1 MTLAA
6 TVKNLTRSGGS
17 PGGWVIFMDGRTE
30 LGSVQ
35 LQNGRAT
42 LTTSTLH
49 AGSNVIKAEYD
60 PATGFRASAASVV
73 ETVRKPRS
81 TLKAALQR
89 EAPLRTAVLARAN
102 AGSLVAAYSGSS
114 VVVGAAQ
121 TILGPLILGDGTT
134 DNGAVPGSTGHGRTA
149 YTRSGTRVVGTAPP
163 NHR

>member
-1 MTLAA
+1 
-6 TVKNLTRSGGS
+6 
-17 PGGWVIFMDGRTE
+17 MDGRTE

-49 AGSNVIKAEYD
+49 AGSNVIKADYD

-81 TLKAALQR
+81 TPKAALR
-89 EAPLRTAVLARAN
+89 RDAPLRTAVLARAN

-121 TILGPLILGDGTT
+121 TILGPLILGDGIT
-134 DNGAVPGSTGHGRTA
+134 DNGAVPKLLAAIGSTEARKTA
-149 YTRSGTRVVGTAPP
+149 TGPSPMMLFKLLLQG
-163 NHR
+163 

>member
-1 MTLAA
+1 LTLAA
-6 TVKNLTRSGGS
+6 TVKNLTPSGGS

-35 LQNGRAT
+35 LRNGRAT
-42 LTTSTLH
+42 LRTSTLH
-49 AGSNVIKAEYD
+49 AGSNVIKAQYD

-81 TLKAALQR
+81 ALRR

-102 AGSLVAAYSGSS
+102 AGSHVAAYSGSS

-134 DNGAVPGSTGHGRTA
+134 DNGAVPGDTGHA
-149 YTRSGTRVVGTAPP
+149 KKGT
-163 NHR
+163 

>member
-6 TVKNLTRSGGS
+6 TVQNLTRSGGS
-17 PGGWVIFMDGRTE
+17 PGGWVIFMDGSTE

-49 AGSNVIKAEYD
+49 AGSNVIKADYV

-81 TLKAALQR
+81 IPKAALR
-89 EAPLRTAVLARAN
+89 GEAPLGTAVLARAN
-102 AGSLVAAYSGSS
+102 AGSLVAAYSGGS

-121 TILGPLILGDGTT
+121 TVLGPLILDDGTT
-134 DNGAVPGSTGHGRTA
+134 DTGAVPGSTGHGRKA
-149 YTRSGTRVVGTAPP
+149 
-163 NHR
+163 